1 MQIAKLFAGLGFQVD
16 TSGLVKFKR
25 AIADARSEMT
35 NISRGAKTA
44 TNQFRNLRRETDKLS
59 SSMNKIKNA
68 GGNRNVGGS
77 YRNLAGDIHRVRNAL
92 DSIATN
98 QPRTTKALGKINAA
112 VIAGTPHWNAYR
124 RSIVQTR
131 QTLQNLNGDLARLR
145 ANSRIDVRIRNT
157 GGNGGGGSGGGSGGL
172 GGAGA
177 LGGAFGLRAML
188 GSFLPALAVSSAGG
202 ALGFG
207 AARGVEAARD
217 QTRMES
223 MILMTSKS
231 GEEFART
238 LDYVKG
244 EAARLGLSSTEL
256 GKSFAQIN
264 MAARGLD
271 QGTKEKM
278 FTGFSEFMMSMG
290 TSADDQKGI
299 FRAFNQMFS
308 NNRILQEEINQLS
321 ERGIPATLVY
331 DAAMKAYDTTN
342 IQKIKKLQEDGKL
355 DPKKVL
361 PIMAQMVQDL
371 AHDSGSYAK
380 MMESSIVK
388 QGKLYEQLRQTS
400 KTIMDG
406 GLDVYLGKIFGQLTE
421 IVKEL
426 QKIAQGM
433 KFIVDNVNKLKKG
446 IDSVSNGFGGEILSV
461 LLLLVFRFKVLSKAV
476 GRWTFAVRNGGAAT
490 VALAG
495 FLRDVLGKTIFNLIK
510 RFGGWIAVIY
520 AAGKALIYLGEQV
533 QQRDLG
539 NWTIFDTIS
548 IASEA
553 AVAKVKLLI
562 AELKWLKVYMT
573 SGAMIDGRFEE
584 VLSIFKGKSHG
595 ILSNLN
601 DQSLTNDFT
610 KSWQYSTGYE
620 YGEKLK
626 KFLFGSENV
635 NIPTSSSLLNNNP
648 YSNKPME
655 FVFTLKNDNGQTL
668 DTIRTQVPTMAQ

>member
-92 DSIATN
+92 DSITTN

-131 QTLQNLNGDLARLR
+131 QSLANLNGDLNRLR

-157 GGNGGGGSGGGSGGL
+157 GSSGGGGSDGGSGGL
-172 GGAGA
+172 GGAGG
-177 LGGAFGLRAML
+177 LGGVLGLRAMM
-188 GSFLPALAVSSAGG
+188 GSFLPALAVSSLGG
-202 ALGFG
+202 ASGFV
-207 AARGVEAARD
+207 ASKAIDASRE
-217 QTRMES
+217 QTRMENS
-223 MILMTSKS
+223 LLMTSK
-231 GEEFART
+231 GANDFADTLEFVRS
-238 LDYVKG
+238 
-244 EAARLGLSSTEL
+244 EALRLGLSSAEL
-256 GKSFAQIN
+256 GKSFSQMNLSAKN
-264 MAARGLD
+264 LSK
-271 QGTKEKM
+271 TEKKEM
-278 FTGFSEFMMSMG
+278 FSGFSEFMVAMG
-290 TSADDQKGI
+290 LDDYGQKGVL
-299 FRAFNQMFS
+299 RAYNQMFS
-308 NNRILQEEINQLS
+308 LGRIQQDEINQLS
-321 ERGIPATLVY
+321 EHGIPITLVY
-331 DAAMKAYDTTN
+331 ESAMKAHNLSSIKAVKDLQ
-342 IQKIKKLQEDGKL
+342 QKGGLIPE
-355 DPKKVL
+355 KVL
-361 PIMAQMVQDL
+361 KQLSGDMGAL
-371 AHDSGSYAK
+371 ARDSGALEKALNSSMYK
-380 MMESSIVK
+380 KQVMIESFN
-388 QGKLYEQLRQTS
+388 QMS
-400 KTIMDG
+400 KRIMDS
-406 GLDVYLGKIFGQLTE
+406 GLDVKLGQVYEKLTKILVE
-421 IVKEL
+421 IESITKG
-426 QKIAQGM
+426 IGH
-433 KFIVDNVNKLKKG
+433 IVENINLLKKG

-476 GRWTFAVRNGGAAT
+476 GRWTFAVRNGGAAS

-495 FLRDVLGKTIFNLIK
+495 FLKDVLGKTILNLIK

-573 SGAMIDGRFEE
+573 SGAMTNDSFSGVF
-584 VLSIFKGKSHG
+584 SIFKGKSGG

-601 DQSLTNDFT
+601 DQSLTNEMLNN
-610 KSWQYSTGYE
+610 STYGLGYE

-626 KFLFGSENV
+626 KFLFGSENS
-635 NIPTSSSLLNNNP
+635 NIPTSSTMLNNNP
-648 YSNKPME
+648 YGNKPME